1 MQPSPRTS
9 TFLGSVRR
17 SVAYP
22 TVMDSKGQSI
32 IARDF
37 SPPSQIAQT
46 LKGAEL
52 IFDQGKRLGQLV
64 PTPVVQACLLRK
76 TVARLGGECDSAII
90 EAIRPSRNIGAAS

>member
-1 MQPSPRTS
+1 LRKPSVG

-17 SVAYP
+17 SAAYP
-22 TVMDSKGQSI
+22 AVMDSKGQSI

-37 SPPSQIAQT
+37 SQPLQIART

-52 IFDQGKRLGQLV
+52 ILDEGKRLGQLV
-64 PTPVVQACLLRK
+64 ATPVVQARLLRK

-90 EAIRPSRNIGAAS
+90 EAIRPSRNTGAIS